1 MEQVARVF
9 MAGDS
14 QAVRLPA
21 GFRFDEK
28 EVFIRR
34 DEKTGELVLSR
45 RPRTWD
51 GFLGALAREAAPED
65 FLDAAERTQ
74 PESDRDPLSADSP

>member
-34 DEKTGELVLSR
+34 DERTGDLVLSR

-51 GFLGALAREAAPED
+51 GFLEALAREPAPED
-65 FLDAAERTQ
+65 FLDAGERAQ
-74 PESDRDPLSADSP
+74 PQGKRGLPAP